1 MAIDQAVA
9 DILDETITAL
19 SLLDL
24 NCLEALEKRIAG
36 LAGSKLVADQA
47 GMDSIRARRDVLEGV
62 LHHSASNLNALNRLY
77 GRDTRDQ
84 WEHSAR

>member
-1 MAIDQAVA
+1 MAIDQTVA
-9 DILDETITAL
+9 DILDETVTAL

-36 LAGSKLVADQA
+36 LAGSKLVVDQA

-62 LHHSASNLNALNRLY
+62 LHHSTSNLNALNRLY